1 MTIEELNATQE
12 KLTEIHKLV
21 KTIERN
27 QKVLD
32 KYKSARDDD
41 SFLNGCIRFIK
52 YPTDNRRSDGEIL
65 VDIRSCDDA
74 EFYAHAKNVLIDE
87 MISKYESVIA
97 KLKKQLNDIQIC
109 IIENT
114 EN

>member
-1 MTIEELNATQE
+1 MTIEELDAAQA
-12 KLTEIHKLV
+12 KLTKAHKLV

-27 QKVLD
+27 QKFIE

-41 SFLNGCIRFIK
+41 SLLNGCIRFIK
-52 YPTDNRRSDGEIL
+52 YPMDNSRNEGEVL

-74 EFYAHAKNVLIDE
+74 EFYAHAKDVLIDE

-97 KLKKQLNDIQIC
+97 KLQKQLDNIQVN
-109 IIENT
+109 IIENAQ
-114 EN
+114 

>member
-1 MTIEELNATQE
+1 MTIEELDEAQA
-12 KLTEIHKLV
+12 KLTKAHKLV

-27 QKVLD
+27 QKFIE
-32 KYKSARDDD
+32 KYKSARNDD
-41 SFLNGCIRFIK
+41 SLLNGCIRFIK
-52 YPTDNRRSDGEIL
+52 YPTDNSRSEGEVL

-97 KLKKQLNDIQIC
+97 KLKKQLDNIQVN
-109 IIENT
+109 IIENAQ
-114 EN
+114 

>member
-1 MTIEELNATQE
+1 MTIEELDEAQA
-12 KLTEIHKLV
+12 KLTKAHKLV

-27 QKVLD
+27 QKFIE

-41 SFLNGCIRFIK
+41 SLLNGCIRFIK
-52 YPTDNRRSDGEIL
+52 YPMDNSRNEGEVL
-65 VDIRSCDDA
+65 VDICSCVDA

-97 KLKKQLNDIQIC
+97 KLKKQLDNIQVNI
-109 IIENT
+109 T
-114 EN
+114 ENAQ

>member
-1 MTIEELNATQE
+1 MTIEELNDTQA
-12 KLTEIHKLV
+12 KLTKAHKLV

-27 QKVLD
+27 QKFIE

-41 SFLNGCIRFIK
+41 SLLNGCIRFIK
-52 YPTDNRRSDGEIL
+52 YPTDNSRSEGEVL

-97 KLKKQLNDIQIC
+97 KLKKQLDNIQIN
-109 IIENT
+109 IVENAQ
-114 EN
+114 

>member
-1 MTIEELNATQE
+1 MTIEELNEAQA
-12 KLTEIHKLV
+12 KLTEMRKLIN
-21 KTIERN
+21 TIERN
-27 QKVLD
+27 KELID
-32 KYKSARDDD
+32 KYKSFRDDG
-41 SFLNGCIRFIK
+41 SLINGCIRFIK
-52 YPTDNRRSDGEIL
+52 YPTDNSHSDGEVI
-65 VDIRSCDDA
+65 VDIRSSDDA
-74 EFYAHAKNVLIDE
+74 ESYAHAKDTLINE

>member
-1 MTIEELNATQE
+1 MTIEELDAAQA
-12 KLTEIHKLV
+12 KLTKAHKLV

-27 QKVLD
+27 QKFIE
-32 KYKSARDDD
+32 KYKSARNDE
-41 SFLNGCIRFIK
+41 SLLNGCIRFIK
-52 YPTDNRRSDGEIL
+52 YPMDNSRSEGEVL

-97 KLKKQLNDIQIC
+97 KLKKQLDNIQVN
-109 IIENT
+109 IIENVQ
-114 EN
+114 

>member
-1 MTIEELNATQE
+1 MTIEELDAAQA
-12 KLTEIHKLV
+12 KLTKAHKLV

-27 QKVLD
+27 QKFIE
-32 KYKSARDDD
+32 KYKSARNDE
-41 SFLNGCIRFIK
+41 SLLNGCIRFIK
-52 YPTDNRRSDGEIL
+52 YPIDNSHNEGEVL

-97 KLKKQLNDIQIC
+97 KLQKQLDNIQVN
-109 IIENT
+109 IIENAQ
-114 EN
+114 

>member
-1 MTIEELNATQE
+1 MTIEELNEAQA
-12 KLTEIHKLV
+12 KLTKAHKLV

-27 QKVLD
+27 QKFIE

-41 SFLNGCIRFIK
+41 SLLNGCIRFIK
-52 YPTDNRRSDGEIL
+52 YPTDNRRSEGEVL

-74 EFYAHAKNVLIDE
+74 EFYVHAKNILIDE

-97 KLKKQLNDIQIC
+97 KLQKQLDNIQVNI
-109 IIENT
+109 T
-114 EN
+114 ENV

>member
-1 MTIEELNATQE
+1 MTIEELNDAQA
-12 KLTEIHKLV
+12 KLSEVHKLV

-27 QKVLD
+27 QKILE

-41 SFLNGCIRFIK
+41 SLLNGCIRFIK
-52 YPTDNRRSDGEIL
+52 YTADNGPFGREVL

-74 EFYAHAKNVLIDE
+74 EFYVHANDVLINE
-87 MISKYESVIA
+87 MISKYETIVA
-97 KLKKQLNDIQIC
+97 KLKKQLDNIQVNI
-109 IIENT
+109 T

>member
-1 MTIEELNATQE
+1 MTIEELNAVQA
-12 KLTEIHKLV
+12 KLTEVHKLV

-27 QKVLD
+27 QKYLE
-32 KYKSARDDD
+32 KYKSARDDN
-41 SFLNGCIRFIK
+41 SLLNGSIRFIK
-52 YPTDNRRSDGEIL
+52 YPMDNSRNEGEIL

-97 KLKKQLNDIQIC
+97 KLKKQLDNIQVN
-109 IIENT
+109 IIENV
-114 EN
+114 